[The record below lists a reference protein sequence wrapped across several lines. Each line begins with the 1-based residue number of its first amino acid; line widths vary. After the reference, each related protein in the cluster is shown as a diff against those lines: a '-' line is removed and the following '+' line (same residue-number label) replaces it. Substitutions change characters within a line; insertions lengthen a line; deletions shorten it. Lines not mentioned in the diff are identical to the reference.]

1 MSRSAVSPKVSVF
14 LCGEG
19 RNELGSRCG
28 HPVYQTDTEPGVL
41 HALLRRVQATGWEVG
56 GARDWTSIR
65 KYKAGST
72 HRDTHNVLGVALD
85 AKEAG
90 CDVLA
95 FSRDVDNEP
104 MRKEAVEE
112 GIRLIPETFADAPSV
127 IGGVAVPTLEAW
139 ILALQGERHTE
150 DLTTKRAALRLEER
164 GVASKDG
171 RAMVRVVEGADFDEL
186 PKDAASL
193 IAWLARARSVLPSL
207 VAERERDPQ

>member
-1 MSRSAVSPKVSVF
+1 MSAVLSRVRVF

-28 HPVYQTDTEPGVL
+28 HPAYQTDAEPGVL
-41 HALLRRVQATGWEVG
+41 HALLRRVEASGWEVG

-65 KYKAGST
+65 KYKTGVA

-95 FSRDVDNEP
+95 FSRDVDNDTT
-104 MRKEAVEE
+104 RKDAVEQ
-112 GIRLIPETFADAPSV
+112 GIRRIPETFTAAPEV

-139 ILALQGERHTE
+139 ILALLGELHTE
-150 DLTTKRAALRLEER
+150 ELTTKRAELRLDER

-171 RAMVRVVEGADFDEL
+171 RAMVLVAENADLDKL
-186 PKDAASL
+186 PKDAAAL
-193 IAWLARARSVLPSL
+193 AAWLARARAVLPAM
-207 VAERERDPQ
+207 VAKREPHRQ

>member
-1 MSRSAVSPKVSVF
+1 VF

-28 HPVYQTDTEPGVL
+28 HPAYQTDAEPGVL
-41 HALLRRVQATGWEVG
+41 HALLQRIEASGWEVG

-65 KYKAGST
+65 KYKAGAA

-85 AKEAG
+85 AKEAS

-95 FSRDVDNEP
+95 FSRDVDNDP
-104 MRKEAVEE
+104 MRKDAVEE
-112 GIRLIPETFADAPSV
+112 GIRRIPETFAAAPAV

-139 ILALQGERHTE
+139 ILALLGERHTE
-150 DLTTKRAALRLEER
+150 DLTTKRAALRLEEK

-171 RAMVRVVEGADFDEL
+171 RAMVRIVENADLDEL
-186 PKDAASL
+186 PRDAASL
-193 IAWLARARSVLPSL
+193 AAWLARAAAVLPAM
-207 VAERERDPQ
+207 VAKRETDPQ